1 MKLFCEPLLFG
12 AANGGFSSHLAE
24 RERPLSML
32 LVDEEL
38 EKRGSTAVSTRVDV
52 RAAFAH
58 LMSPLV
64 RAARWLDE
72 SGGAI
77 VVIHP

>member
-1 MKLFCEPLLFG
+1 MRSCG
-12 AANGGFSSHLAE
+12 AAKSPCSAIATTAPVISE
-24 RERPLSML
+24 DAAML

-38 EKRGSTAVSTRVDV
+38 EKRGSTAVSTRDDV

-58 LMSPLV
+58 LTSPLV
-64 RAARWLDE
+64 RAARWLNE
-72 SGGAI
+72 PGGAI